1 MTMQATEMEAIRKSV
16 TVPLPVEKAFRLFTD
31 GVNSWWPVATHSIG
45 HEDVENVTFDPDGKR
60 VYERLA
66 DGTEHDWA
74 DIDAWEPPN
83 RFLLAWR
90 VNPEKIGTE
99 VEVRFSADGDET
111 RVDLEHRGWERLGD
125 QAAEARKGYSDGW
138 KSVLAEYAERAS
150 G

>member
-1 MTMQATEMEAIRKSV
+1 MTMQATEIEAIRKSV

-60 VYERLA
+60 LYERLA
-66 DGTEHDWA
+66 DGTEHEWA
-74 DIDAWEPPN
+74 DIRAWEPPN

-111 RVDLEHRGWERLGD
+111 RVDLEHRGWEKRG
-125 QAAEARKGYSDGW
+125 AS
-138 KSVLAEYAERAS
+138 ERADYD
-150 G
+150 GGWDFVLGQYVGAA

>member
-1 MTMQATEMEAIRKSV
+1 MTMQATEIEAIRKSV

-31 GVNSWWPVATHSIG
+31 GANSWWPVATHSIG
-45 HEDVENVTFDPDGKR
+45 GEDVENVTFDPEGKR
-60 VYERLA
+60 VYERLK

-90 VNPEKIGTE
+90 VNPEKIETE

-111 RVDLEHRGWERLGD
+111 RVDLEHRGWEKCGP
-125 QAAEARKGYSDGW
+125 G
-138 KSVLAEYAERAS
+138 ERAS
-150 G
+150 YDGGWDFVLGKYVGAA